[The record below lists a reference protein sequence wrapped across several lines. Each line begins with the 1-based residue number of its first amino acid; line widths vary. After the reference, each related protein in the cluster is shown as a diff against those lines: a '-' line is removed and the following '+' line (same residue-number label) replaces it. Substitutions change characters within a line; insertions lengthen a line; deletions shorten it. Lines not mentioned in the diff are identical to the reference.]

1 MLNTHHYF
9 DYLLS
14 FTVTPFIY
22 MWLCVIISVSTPAG
36 LKHGVHKHEQNKPA
50 SLCLLIF
57 HSPENRTEIKVQF

>member
-1 MLNTHHYF
+1 
-9 DYLLS
+9 
-14 FTVTPFIY
+14 